1 MSNKPGVIIIEGH
14 VQGLSN
20 TRSLGEEGIPVWVI
34 DREKCVASSSKYCRK
49 FFKCPAFNDDQLAVF
64 LVELA
69 KKENIKD
76 WLLLPSNDHA
86 VFTIARNKDKLSQ
99 YFKLITDDLKIISKI
114 YDKSNLLRIAERV
127 GVPIPTTHY
136 FTSKDEAIPS
146 DLTFPTLTK
155 GKTGLSF
162 YKSLKKKAFLAE
174 TEKELREQL
183 KMIKTKVP
191 LSETFTQELIPYDG
205 NNKTISFT
213 AFSVNG
219 EIKTHWTGVKLREHP
234 IQFGTA
240 TYTQSII
247 VPELLEHSERLL
259 NELKYTGICE
269 IEYLQDPRSK
279 EYKLI
284 EINARSWLWV
294 GLAKKCGVNYAKIA
308 YDFVNGNSI
317 DYPKKY
323 KEGVYWYNPITDFVY
338 SIIGI
343 LRGKIKI
350 GNYLKSIF
358 LIKKENALFQKGDL
372 KPGFTYLLKTIYFLK
387 KR

>member
-1 MSNKPGVIIIEGH
+1 MNKPGVIIIEGH

-20 TRSLGEEGIPVWVI
+20 TRSLGEEGVPVWVI
-34 DREKCVASSSKYCRK
+34 DREKCVASSSKYCLK
-49 FFKCPAFNDDQLAVF
+49 FFKCPAFNDDRLADF
-64 LVELA
+64 LIDLA
-69 KKENIKD
+69 NREKIKD

-86 VFTIARNKDKLSQ
+86 VFTIARNKEKLSQ
-99 YFKLITDDLKIISKI
+99 YFKLITDDLNIISKI
-114 YDKSNLLRIAERV
+114 YDKSNLLKIAKSV
-127 GVPIPTTHY
+127 DVPIPKTHY
-136 FTSKDEAIPS
+136 FTSEDEAIPA

-162 YKSLKKKAFLAE
+162 YKSLKKKAFLAN

-183 KMIKTKVP
+183 KMIKPEVP
-191 LSETFTQELIPYDG
+191 LKETFTQELIPFDG

-213 AFSVNG
+213 AFSVDG
-219 EIKTHWTGVKLREHP
+219 VIKTHWTGVKLREHP

-247 VPELLEHSERLL
+247 VPELLEQSKRLL
-259 NELKYTGICE
+259 NALKYTGICE
-269 IEYLQDPRSK
+269 VEYLQDPRSK

-317 DYPKKY
+317 NYPKEY
-323 KEGVYWYNPITDFVY
+323 QEGIYWYNPITDFVY

-343 LRGKIKI
+343 LKGKVKL
-350 GNYLKSIF
+350 GAYLKSVF
-358 LIKKENALFQKGDL
+358 SHKKNSALFIKGDL
-372 KPGFTYLLKTIYFLK
+372 RPGVVYIFKLMSFHK